1 MRVIRGGGEAGGGSI
16 FSLSHTL
23 TSLPQTYIHRSA
35 GAVLTN
41 PEAIKE
47 VHRQYY
53 AAGAD
58 IATAASYQASVE
70 GYMKAAGGKCSS
82 REEAEALIRR
92 AVELA
97 KEARDEF
104 WEKESKTCSNREK
117 RPRPLVAASV
127 GCYGAAQADGSEY
140 RGQYGLTEEELMA
153 WHRPRLRILAQ
164 TGADLLAFETVPCEV
179 ELRAILRLL
188 QEGEQEEEG
197 KRGGFPPCWI
207 TVACRDGTHLNSG
220 DSLES
225 CAKSIVDAAAAAGS
239 SSARTVAFGV
249 NCTPPQYVEE
259 ALGVIARVFA
269 AAAVAAAAE
278 RDAIGSSLAFSLP
291 LLICYP
297 NSGEIWEDKQ
307 WKAGTG
313 VAPTP
318 EAFADLAEKWVAA
331 GARIV
336 GGCCR
341 TTPET
346 IAALRARLVK
356 EED

>member
-1 MRVIRGGGEAGGGSI
+1 
-16 FSLSHTL
+16 
-23 TSLPQTYIHRSA
+23 
-35 GAVLTN
+35 LTN

-47 VHRQYY
+47 VHRQYF

-58 IATAASYQASVE
+58 IASAASYQATVE
-70 GYMKAAGGKCSS
+70 GYMRAKAAAGKCTS

-104 WEKESKTCSNREK
+104 WQEEMETRKDSCSRNK
-117 RPRPLVAASV
+117 RLRPLVAASV

-153 WHRPRLRILAQ
+153 WHRPRLHLLAQ
-164 TGADLLAFETVPCEV
+164 TGPDLLAFETVPCEV

-188 QEGEQEEEG
+188 QEGEEKG
-197 KRGGFPPCWI
+197 DVSLPPCWI

-225 CAKSIVDAAAAAGS
+225 CAKAIVDAAAAAAASGS
-239 SSARTVAFGV
+239 SLAPIVAFGV
-249 NCTPPQYVEE
+249 NCTPPQHVKE

-269 AAAVAAAAE
+269 AAAAATTTE
-278 RDAIGSSLAFSLP
+278 SSSSSPLSLP

-297 NSGEIWEDKQ
+297 NSGEIWEDKE

-318 EAFADLAEKWVAA
+318 EAFTDLAEKWVAA

-356 EED
+356 EEED